1 MRDDLNPF
9 EPPQADSQVDSSR
22 AFSGALEL
30 AGRGTRFAAAFL
42 DGLIMLAIVV
52 PIQLIAGVYEDFP
65 NRRQD
70 HLESALWSLAGFALW
85 LGVNGY
91 LLAKHAQ
98 SIGKRIFG
106 IRIVNF
112 DDDQRAS
119 FSKIVL
125 RRVLPVQVVGSIPVL
140 GSIVVLLDAVLIF
153 QKDRRCI
160 HDHIAGT
167 RVVFVQP
174 SQR

>member
-9 EPPQADSQVDSSR
+9 EPPQADPEVDSSR
-22 AFSGALEL
+22 AFSGSLEL
-30 AGRGTRFAAAFL
+30 AGRGTRLAAAFL
-42 DGLIMLAIVV
+42 DGLIMIAIIV
-52 PIQLIAGVYEDFP
+52 PIQLVAGVYENFP
-65 NRRQD
+65 QVRQD
-70 HLESALWSLAGFALW
+70 PVETVLWSLGGFVLW

-91 LLAKHAQ
+91 PLAKHSQ

-112 DDDQRAS
+112 DDDERAS

-125 RRVLPVQVVGSIPVL
+125 RRVLPVQIVGSIPVL
-140 GSIVVLLDAVLIF
+140 GSVIVLIDAVLIF

-160 HDHIAGT
+160 HDHIART
-167 RVVFVQP
+167 RVVVVNP
-174 SQR
+174 SRR